1 MIVNTLHLVDD
12 HHTLIVFSTI
22 TFHNLIHSHIHVCI
36 YPPIHPHTHMPP
48 SPPTPSPHIPYT
60 TTPTHP
66 HTRDR
71 LIPGLD
77 YIVPHSSDQPY
88 NILDVVRSVVDEENF
103 FEIMPDYARN
113 IIVGF
118 GRMNGRTV
126 GIVGNQPNQKAG
138 TYPHGVRCMWLSCQ

>member
-1 MIVNTLHLVDD
+1 MYIPPHPPTYTYATSPNTL
-12 HHTLIVFSTI
+12 
-22 TFHNLIHSHIHVCI
+22 
-36 YPPIHPHTHMPP
+36 PPHTIH
-48 SPPTPSPHIPYT
+48 THT
-60 TTPTHP
+60 HTPTHP

-88 NILDVVRSVVDEENF
+88 NILDVIRSVVDEENF
-103 FEIMPDYARN
+103 FEIMPDYAKN

-138 TYPHGVRCMWLSCQ
+138 AHPHGLRCMWLSC